1 MDLVLDRTFFFSS
14 FGKLAPCGAKKHRV
28 MKAGPKVTRERR
40 GKEGKERKGVGED
53 SERKGY
59 YTFFIKF
66 PGTKPHQSLSEI
78 EGRERE
84 RGRMF

>member
-1 MDLVLDRTFFFSS
+1 MDLVLDSS
-14 FGKLAPCGAKKHRV
+14 FLVALGNLPHVAQKAPCHEGRTQGNGGEK
-28 MKAGPKVTRERR
+28 
-40 GKEGKERKGVGED
+40 GKGEQRKGGRD

-84 RGRMF
+84 GGRMF

>member
-1 MDLVLDRTFFFSS
+1 M
-14 FGKLAPCGAKKHRV
+14 KAPCHEGRTQ
-28 MKAGPKVTRERR
+28 GNR
-40 GKEGKERKGVGED
+40 GEKGKGEERKGGRD

-78 EGRERE
+78 GGGERE
-84 RGRMF
+84 TGCSN